1 MDSRDVMSGEA
12 WRSFCRRMSAVGD
25 RILADDFP
33 TDPHERAEGYRHL
46 ANQVACWL
54 TYAIGHTDP
63 EHPQFFRSSDLVYQ
77 WGGPNANQVTRRAR
91 ISGDGTYR
99 ISGNMGACEEF
110 VLQVKLGGTQ
120 SDGADIATELSAS
133 DLGIGPDDDFEIVLA
148 PEERIGQDDPTSAHH
163 VRLDPDATFV
173 HIRDY
178 YFGWQPLEPATFV
191 IERLDTQG
199 AHAAPLTGKRVA
211 AILDDAASEIE
222 HSMVFWNE
230 FQARM
235 RSGQALNQFGVPI
248 PAGRGVQD
256 ILYSHAFV
264 ALKNDDA
271 LIVEID
277 PSGAAWWDIQL
288 YNRVWYEALDF
299 ANRATSLNHRL
310 AHRSADGRVRVV
322 ISPTDPGVANWID
335 TEGRPEVLATVRWFR
350 PVEGRTVN
358 VQQVPITDVAGRLPV
373 ETPLVDPYAR
383 RREIAQRSAHAAWR
397 YRS

>member
-1 MDSRDVMSGEA
+1 M
-12 WRSFCRRMSAVGD
+12 
-25 RILADDFP
+25 
-33 TDPHERAEGYRHL
+33 
-46 ANQVACWL
+46 
-54 TYAIGHTDP
+54 
-63 EHPQFFRSSDLVYQ
+63 
-77 WGGPNANQVTRRAR
+77 
-91 ISGDGTYR
+91 
-99 ISGNMGACEEF
+99 
-110 VLQVKLGGTQ
+110 
-120 SDGADIATELSAS
+120 
-133 DLGIGPDDDFEIVLA
+133 
-148 PEERIGQDDPTSAHH
+148 
-163 VRLDPDATFV
+163 RLDPDATFV
-173 HIRDY
+173 HVRDY

-199 AHAAPLTGKRVA
+199 AHAAPLTGERVA
-211 AILDDAASEIE
+211 AILDDAAREVE

-235 RSGQALNQFGVPI
+235 RSGQALNEFGAPG

-264 ALKNDDA
+264 ALGNDDA

-277 PSGAAWWDIQL
+277 PSGAAWWDVQL

-310 AHRSADGRVRVV
+310 VHHSPDGRVRVV

-335 TEGRPEVLATVRWFR
+335 TEGRAEVLATVRWFR
-350 PVEGRTVN
+350 PADARAVDVRS
-358 VQQVPITDVAGRLPV
+358 VPVADVATHLPA
-373 ETPLVDPYAR
+373 ETPLVDAYAR